1 MKTQP
6 SILVC
11 PMDWGLGHATRVVP
25 IIDRLLER
33 KVRVVLGADNKPLE
47 FLRGRFPQCESVRI
61 PGYQPVYQKKGSL
74 TLKVTS
80 DIPQMLVESRK
91 AHTLLEKIIDDMG
104 IDAVISDNRYELWSD
119 RIPTIFMT
127 HQLKILTQG
136 ILSSARPAIQ
146 KVLYNFIVKHSEV
159 WVPDFPGDPNL
170 SGELSHVKKLPL
182 KMVLYIG
189 PMSRFENLRN
199 IKPSEEKLDILCI
212 MSGPEPQRSILE
224 EIFVEQAG
232 KTNYKTIILSG
243 KPGETAIVRKGN
255 VEIRPHCGDEE
266 MASLISAAGMVISR
280 SGYTTVMD
288 LATLGKKAIF
298 IPTPGQP
305 EQEYL
310 AKRLKKQ
317 GLFYSVSQ
325 KDFRLE
331 EALKEAVNYSGL
343 DMQNDYAIL
352 DQRLDALIEKI
363 GSKS

>member
-6 SILVC
+6 AILVC

-25 IIDRLLER
+25 IIERLLDR

-47 FLRGRFPQCESVRI
+47 FLKGRFSQCESVRI

-74 TLKVTS
+74 TLKVSS
-80 DIPQMLVESRK
+80 DIPKMLTESRK
-91 AHTLLEKIIDDMG
+91 AHVLLEQIIDDMG
-104 IDAVISDNRYELWSD
+104 INAVISDNRYELWSD
-119 RIPTIFMT
+119 RVPTIFMT

-146 KVLYNFIVKHSEV
+146 KLLYSFIVKHNEV
-159 WVPDFPGDPNL
+159 WVPDFQGEPNL

-182 KMVLYIG
+182 KMVYYIG
-189 PMSRFENLRN
+189 PMSRFQKLRN
-199 IKPSEEKLDILCI
+199 IKPSVEKPDILCV

-224 EIFVEQAG
+224 NMLIEQAG

-243 KPGETAIVRKGN
+243 KPGETAVVRKGN
-255 VEIRPHCGDEE
+255 VEVKPHCGDEE
-266 MASLISAAGMVISR
+266 MAALIQSAGMVISR

-288 LATLGKKAIF
+288 MGALGKKAVF

-317 GLFYSVSQ
+317 GLFYTVSQ
-325 KDFRLE
+325 KDFQLE
-331 EALKEAVNYSGL
+331 EALQEAEKYSGL
-343 DMQNDYAIL
+343 DAQNDYMII
-352 DQRLDALIEKI
+352 DQRLDVLIEKI
-363 GSKS
+363 IHRS